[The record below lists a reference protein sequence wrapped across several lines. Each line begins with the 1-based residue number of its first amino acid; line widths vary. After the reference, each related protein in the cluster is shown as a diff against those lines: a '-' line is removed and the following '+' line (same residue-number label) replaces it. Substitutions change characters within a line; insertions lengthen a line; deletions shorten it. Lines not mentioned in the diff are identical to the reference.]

1 MLLSQVSNK
10 VRALNYSKHP
20 NGDDDSDD
28 DGDDDVGKKGVTI
41 NLSKYPK
48 ICSLITPPSYRSLK
62 KGGLSLN
69 GQQILLR

>member
-20 NGDDDSDD
+20 NGDGDSDD
-28 DGDDDVGKKGVTI
+28 DGDDNVGKKGVTI
-41 NLSKYPK
+41 NLSKHPNIPK
-48 ICSLITPPSYRSLK
+48 ISSSRSLK

>member
-28 DGDDDVGKKGVTI
+28 DGDDNVGKKGVTI
-41 NLSKYPK
+41 NLSKHPK
-48 ICSLITPPSYRSLK
+48 IPKISSSRSLK

>member
-41 NLSKYPK
+41 NLSKHPK
-48 ICSLITPPSYRSLK
+48 IPKISSSRSLK